1 MKKIFFTFFL
11 YTFAF
16 AYSQVIPSD
25 TVRVDPLPKDSIAVV
40 TKSSKPAKPVKT
52 EAKIIED
59 LENANGPTKK
69 TIKLNPTKAGLYSA
83 VLPGLGQYYNKRYIK
98 IPIVLGA
105 IGAGIGY
112 TLWSNNQY
120 KIYREYYV
128 AKLNGTPNE
137 FVDSHP
143 WLDKKAFGN
152 AQDRYKRQRDYA
164 IAITGLIYILN
175 IVDAVVD
182 AHLYE
187 SRHDPDLTFNPTVI
201 QDQYGVSTP
210 KTGLSLSYRF

>member
-11 YTFAF
+11 CIASL
-16 AYSQVIPSD
+16 AYSQVKPID
-25 TVRVDPLPKDSIAVV
+25 TVRMQTPPKEEPRVV
-40 TKSSKPAKPVKT
+40 KPSKT

-59 LENANGPTKK
+59 LEKANGPTAKI
-69 TIKLNPTKAGLYSA
+69 IKLNPTRAGLYSA
-83 VLPGLGQYYNKRYIK
+83 VLPGLGQFYNKKYWK
-98 IPIVLGA
+98 IPIVWGA
-105 IGAGIGY
+105 VGAGVGIAV
-112 TLWSNNQY
+112 WNDNQY
-120 KIYREYYV
+120 KKYREYYV

-143 WLDKKAFGN
+143 WLDKKALGN
-152 AQDRYKRQRDYA
+152 AQDRAKRQRDYA

-187 SRHDPDLTFNPTVI
+187 SRHDPDLVFKPSVI
-201 QDQYGVSTP
+201 QDQYGYSAP
-210 KTGLSLSYRF
+210 KTGFSLSYRF